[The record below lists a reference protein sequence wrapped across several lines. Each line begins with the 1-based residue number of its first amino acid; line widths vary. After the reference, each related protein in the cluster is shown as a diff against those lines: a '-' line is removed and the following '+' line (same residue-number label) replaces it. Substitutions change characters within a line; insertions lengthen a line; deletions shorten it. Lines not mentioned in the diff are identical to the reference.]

1 MAQTILH
8 SPSSRP
14 NQPPFP
20 LTPRTAARLV
30 AAATG
35 GSDQFPHCPI
45 CGGFHSDSYDCR
57 PPWLSDH
64 LDSRDPGI
72 PNH

>member
-8 SPSSRP
+8 SPSSQP

-20 LTPRTAARLV
+20 LTL
-30 AAATG
+30 AAAAG
-35 GSDQFPHCPI
+35 GSDQFPACPN

-72 PNH
+72 PNR

>member
-8 SPSSRP
+8 SPSSQP
-14 NQPPFP
+14 NQKPFP
-20 LTPRTAARLV
+20 LTL
-30 AAATG
+30 AAAG
-35 GSDQFPHCPI
+35 GSDEFPHCPN